1 MNFKL
6 NLQKQ
11 TLNRMINENQVRDIL
26 DKVLMEQT
34 SKVSRNEF
42 SRVQFKIEEL
52 QNSLNETVKE
62 LRKLEDSIPSGLQML
77 TKSRVSTISSNLTNS
92 QKILSILKDK
102 VRQYKRSLYA
112 QNIEEKKKYSWAQM
126 TEKFLALYQQL

>member
-1 MNFKL
+1 ME
-6 NLQKQ
+6 KQ
-11 TLNRMINENQVRDIL
+11 IITENQVKDIL

-62 LRKLEDSIPSGLQML
+62 LRKLEDSIPGGLQTL
-77 TKSRVSTISSNLTNS
+77 TKSRVSMISSNLINS

-112 QNIEEKKKYSWAQM
+112 QSIEEKKK
-126 TEKFLALYQQL
+126 

>member
-1 MNFKL
+1 ME
-6 NLQKQ
+6 KQ
-11 TLNRMINENQVRDIL
+11 IITKNQVKDIL

-42 SRVQFKIEEL
+42 SRVQYKIEEL

-62 LRKLEDSIPSGLQML
+62 LRKLEDSIPGGLETL
-77 TKSRVSTISSNLTNS
+77 TKSRVSMISSNLTNS

-112 QNIEEKKKYSWAQM
+112 QSVEEKKK
-126 TEKFLALYQQL
+126 

>member
-1 MNFKL
+1 ME
-6 NLQKQ
+6 KQ
-11 TLNRMINENQVRDIL
+11 IITENQIKDIL

-62 LRKLEDSIPSGLQML
+62 LRKLEDSIPGGLQTL
-77 TKSRVSTISSNLTNS
+77 TKSRVSVISSNLTNS

-112 QNIEEKKKYSWAQM
+112 QNIEEKKK
-126 TEKFLALYQQL
+126 

>member
-1 MNFKL
+1 MEKIII
-6 NLQKQ
+6 
-11 TLNRMINENQVRDIL
+11 TENQVKDIL

-62 LRKLEDSIPSGLQML
+62 LRKLEDSIPGGLQTL
-77 TKSRVSTISSNLTNS
+77 TKSRVSIISSNLINS
-92 QKILSILKDK
+92 QKVLSILKDK

-112 QNIEEKKKYSWAQM
+112 QSIEEKKK
-126 TEKFLALYQQL
+126 